1 MLEKISQQLV
11 EMIIEHCKEEN
22 NKRIIKNT
30 IIDPL
35 IIHVLLQIQPFVIA
49 TAVYFISTFIMIII
63 LLVIVLYNP

>member
-49 TAVYFISTFIMIII
+49 TAVYFISTFI
-63 LLVIVLYNP
+63 

>member
-1 MLEKISQQLV
+1 MLEKISKQLV
-11 EMIIEHCKEEN
+11 EMIIEQCKEEN

>member
-1 MLEKISQQLV
+1 MLEKISKQFV
-11 EMIIEHCKEEN
+11 ELLIEQCKEEN